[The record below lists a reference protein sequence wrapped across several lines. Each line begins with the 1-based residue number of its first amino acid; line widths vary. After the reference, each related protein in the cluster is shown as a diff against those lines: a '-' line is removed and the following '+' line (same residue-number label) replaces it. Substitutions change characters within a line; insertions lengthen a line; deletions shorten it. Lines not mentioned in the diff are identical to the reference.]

1 MVNFYYFISYCIN
14 LILVQKILDKD
25 ILCPVLALLRD
36 HKIES
41 GVPTAENFR
50 IVDLAIS
57 FNMMS

>member
-1 MVNFYYFISYCIN
+1 MN